1 MIKKILLVSLTI
13 LWMSVI
19 FIYSNQQDV
28 TSDKL
33 SGSFIN
39 NTIVRI
45 YKVFNSDASEK
56 EIETVLSFWNY
67 PVRKVAHFT
76 EYLIL
81 GILAFFTLK
90 EFGVKNIY
98 VMFLL
103 CFLYAYSDEFH
114 QLFVVGRN
122 GNFFDVILDT
132 FGSITGIIIFHKI
145 YLK

>member
-28 TSDKL
+28 TSDKV